1 VTDPRVLCHQQLV
14 FPGAQL
20 RVEASGPALDTA
32 RDIGAQ
38 LWVGPSLEP
47 GTLGTVTTALH
58 DGTTVVLTAVRRAR
72 LTALRDGRAV
82 LEPLVEAPTSEHLPR
97 LAQEVVERARAVAPV
112 PAWLP
117 QLAIADDLVNV
128 VATTADLPDEVRR
141 QLLELPSAE
150 RRAELLLH
158 RLPGERVYTGPMLRI
173 SPAFRL
179 ALAGKG
185 ALLGSLCLLFVALTL
200 KGTLDAERH
209 VVVRL
214 LSVLFAFPAWF
225 VGWTALLAFAD
236 AVLGEAREVTG
247 AIALRSRKAGY
258 SLKMPDGH
266 FAEFILWNP
275 WPIDLVPDRAY
286 RVIIGRRSRV
296 MVAPPEPQ

>member
-1 VTDPRVLCHQQLV
+1 MTRVLCHQQLV
-14 FPGAQL
+14 FPGAQV
-20 RVEASGPALDTA
+20 RVEATGAALETA
-32 RDIGAQ
+32 NEIGAQ

-47 GTLGTVTTALH
+47 GTLGTVATALH
-58 DGTTVVLTAVRRAR
+58 DGSTVVLTAVRRAR
-72 LTALRDGRAV
+72 LKTLRDGRAEV
-82 LEPLVEAPTSEHLPR
+82 ETVPEAPTSEHLPR
-97 LAQEVVERARAVAPV
+97 LALEVVERARAVAPV

-117 QLAIADDLVNV
+117 KLAVADDLVNV
-128 VATTADLPDEVRR
+128 VATTAALPPHVRLE
-141 QLLELPSAE
+141 LLQLPSAE

-214 LSVLFAFPAWF
+214 LSGLFALPAWF

-236 AVLGEAREVTG
+236 ALLGEAREITG
-247 AIALRSRKAGY
+247 AIALHSRKAGY
-258 SLKMPDGH
+258 SLKLPDGH

-275 WPIDLVPDRAY
+275 WPVELMPDRAY
-286 RVIIGRRSRV
+286 TVVIGRRSRV